1 MSPHGEIRVQ
11 HAISITLRKGGEKVT
26 VVSMGLESL
35 DLARWQFGITTVYH
49 FILVP
54 FTIGMSLLVALMETL
69 WYRTGK
75 EYWLKATRF
84 FGKLFLVNFA
94 LGIATGIVQEFQ
106 FGMGWSE
113 YSRFVGDIFGAP
125 LAFEALLSFFMES
138 TFLGVWIFGWGK
150 ISKKAHVIVA
160 WFVMIGVNTS
170 MLWIIGANSWMQHPV
185 GAVFDP
191 ETGRATLDGP
201 AAFFEV
207 IGNSTMWL
215 AVFHVW
221 TSSLLLAATL
231 VAGISIWWMVRAANT
246 GGIGETEAREV
257 WRPIARWGMTIMVIS
272 GILTIASGHLQGQHL
287 VYYQPAKMAAAE
299 GLCSGESGAF
309 ALAAFSDCPT
319 DIQKNADGSWP
330 VIEQGIGKIPGAL
343 GFVAHNS
350 FSRTIAG
357 MADSSAR
364 TAAMFDKVKAAEPK
378 APNTDTANTSG
389 IKGDVASYNWAPYS
403 PPMLITFWSF
413 RLMMGLGLF
422 MALLAIIGLIQTRG
436 GKISTSKGLSKLALI
451 TLPMPF
457 LSASFGW
464 IMTEIGRQPFI
475 VYPNQDAFDTN
486 GELLDKGLGGVYMLT
501 GDGLSGV
508 VSNVEFLVSM
518 VVFTL
523 LYLVLGIIWVK
534 LLMRYS
540 KEGINTPAADGGPD
554 KPSQE
559 LTFAY

>member
-1 MSPHGEIRVQ
+1 
-11 HAISITLRKGGEKVT
+11 
-26 VVSMGLESL
+26 MGLLDSL
-35 DLARWQFGITTVYH
+35 DLGRWQFGITTVYH

-94 LGIATGIVQEFQ
+94 LGVATGIVQEFQ

-150 ISKKAHVIVA
+150 ISKKAHVVVA
-160 WFVMIGVNTS
+160 WLVAVGVNTS
-170 MLWIIGANSWMQHPV
+170 MLWIIGANSWMQRPV
-185 GAVFDP
+185 GAVYNP
-191 ETGRATLDGP
+191 ATGRAELDG
-201 AAFFEV
+201 ALAFFSV
-207 IGNSTMWL
+207 VTNSTMWL
-215 AVFHVW
+215 AVFHVV
-221 TSSLLLAATL
+221 TSSLLLASTI
-231 VAGISIWWMVRAANT
+231 VAGISTWWMVRSANT

-257 WRPIARWGMTIMVIS
+257 WRPIARWGMTIMLVA
-272 GILTIASGHLQGQHL
+272 GLLTVASGHLNGQHL
-287 VYYQPAKMAAAE
+287 VHYQPAKMAAAE
-299 GLCSGESGAF
+299 GLCAGQSGAL
-309 ALAAFSDCPT
+309 ALLAFSECP
-319 DIQKNADGSWP
+319 KP
-330 VIEQGIGKIPGAL
+330 VLKDKAKYESEIANISNKEAISKYELSEVGIGKIPGLL

-350 FSRTIAG
+350 FSRSIAG
-357 MADSSAR
+357 LADSSDRTQEMLKNAR
-364 TAAMFDKVKAAEPK
+364 DYPGFDGK
-378 APNTDTANTSG
+378 APNIDTSATSG
-389 IKGDVASYNWAPYS
+389 LRGAQGETATYTWAKYA
-403 PPMLITFWSF
+403 PPMLPIFWSF

-422 MALLAIIGLIQTRG
+422 MVALAIAGLYQTRG
-436 GKISTSKGLSKLALI
+436 GRVSTSNALKNLALI

-475 VYPNQDAFDTN
+475 VYPNQDAFNADMTVQN
-486 GELLDKGLGGVYMLT
+486 AGAGVYMLT

-508 VSNVEFLVSM
+508 VSPVEFLISL

-523 LYLVLGIIWVK
+523 LYLVLGIIWFK
-534 LLMRYS
+534 LLVRYS
-540 KEGINTPAADGGPD
+540 KEGINTPASDGGPVSA
-554 KPSQE
+554 SQE
-559 LTFAY
+559 LSFAY